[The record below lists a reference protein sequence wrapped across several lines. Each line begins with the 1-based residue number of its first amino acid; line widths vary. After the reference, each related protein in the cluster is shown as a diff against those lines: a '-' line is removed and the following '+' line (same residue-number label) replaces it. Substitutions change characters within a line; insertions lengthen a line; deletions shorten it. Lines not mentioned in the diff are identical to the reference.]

1 MKKIVIFAL
10 SIFSSFSVYAQ
21 DVSTNDTMEIQA
33 VIDACISMRDAVAA
47 GDTAA
52 IRQSAQDLRTT
63 GVTSFNS
70 LRCKDDSIASL
81 NGHLV
86 FDEAFTD
93 SLAAGNTSVY
103 DKADDMNRS
112 TAHRGQ
118 TTDGSYLTKTCFVK
132 AGKSTKWTFA
142 SKGHQELAVVAEA
155 GGLVTMK
162 IHVTNSASLD
172 KRFDDTKQVKKGL
185 PQRKTSFELPNDRRN
200 TVELEVVNCG
210 KKDCSFVVISN

>member
-1 MKKIVIFAL
+1 MKKIVIVVF
-10 SIFSSFSVYAQ
+10 SILTTISGYAQ
-21 DVSTNDTMEIQA
+21 NASNDSMEIQA

-52 IRQSAQDLRTT
+52 IRQSAQDLRTA
-63 GVTSFNS
+63 GAIRFNS
-70 LRCKDDSIASL
+70 LLCKDDSIASL

-86 FDEAFTD
+86 FDEAFAD

-103 DKADDMNRS
+103 DKADDLNRS

-132 AGKSTKWTFA
+132 AGKSSKWTFA
-142 SKGHQELAVVAEA
+142 SKGYQELAVVAEA

-162 IHVTNSASLD
+162 IHVTNTAGFD
-172 KRFDDTKQVKKGL
+172 KRFDDTKSVKKGL
-185 PQRKTSFELPNDRRN
+185 SQRKTSFELPTDRRN
-200 TVELEVVNCG
+200 TVELEIVNCG
-210 KKDCSFVVISN
+210 QKDCSFVVISN

>member
-1 MKKIVIFAL
+1 MKRLVIIAL
-10 SIFSSFSVYAQ
+10 SVFCAFSAYAQ
-21 DVSTNDTMEIQA
+21 DATNENMEIQA

-52 IRQSAQDLRTT
+52 IRQSGKDLKASGAT
-63 GVTSFNS
+63 GFNS

-86 FDEAFTD
+86 FDEAFAD

-112 TAHRGQ
+112 TDHRGQ

-162 IHVTNSASLD
+162 IHVTNSAGLD
-172 KRFDDTKQVKKGL
+172 FRKDDTKLVKSGL
-185 PQRKTSFELPNDRRN
+185 PQRKTSFEVPKDRRN
-200 TVELEVVNCG
+200 TVELEIVNCG

>member
-1 MKKIVIFAL
+1 MKKTVLTIL
-10 SIFSSFSVYAQ
+10 SVLCSFCSYAQ
-21 DVSTNDTMEIQA
+21 EASTDNMQIQA

-52 IRQSAQDLRTT
+52 IRQSGQDLKASGATN
-63 GVTSFNS
+63 FNS
-70 LRCKDDSIASL
+70 LRCKDDSISSL

-86 FDEAFTD
+86 FDGAFAD

-118 TTDGSYLTKTCFVK
+118 TTDGSYLTKTCFVR

-155 GGLVTMK
+155 GGLVTMR
-162 IHVTNSASLD
+162 IRVTNSAGLD
-172 KRFDDTKQVKKGL
+172 RRYDDTKQVKTGL
-185 PQRKTSFELPNDRRN
+185 SQRKTSFELPSDKRN

>member
-1 MKKIVIFAL
+1 MKKIVIIVL
-10 SIFSSFSVYAQ
+10 SILCSFSAYAQ
-21 DVSTNDTMEIQA
+21 EASTDSMEIQA

-52 IRQSAQDLRTT
+52 IRQSAQDLRTAGT
-63 GVTSFNS
+63 TSFNS

-86 FDEAFTD
+86 FDEAFAD

-103 DKADDMNRS
+103 NKADGMNRS

-162 IHVTNSASLD
+162 IHVTNSAGLD
-172 KRFDDTKQVKKGL
+172 FRKDDTKLVKSGL
-185 PQRKTSFELPNDRRN
+185 PQRKTSFELPKDRRN
-200 TVELEVVNCG
+200 TVELEIVNCG

>member
-1 MKKIVIFAL
+1 MKKIVIIVL
-10 SIFSSFSVYAQ
+10 SILSTFSAYAQ
-21 DVSTNDTMEIQA
+21 DATNENMEIQA

-52 IRQSAQDLRTT
+52 IRQSAQDLRTA
-63 GVTSFNS
+63 GATSFNS
-70 LRCKDDSIASL
+70 LRCKDDSISSL

-86 FDEAFTD
+86 FDVAFAD
-93 SLAAGNTSVY
+93 SLAAGNTAVY

-132 AGKSTKWTFA
+132 AGKSTKWSFA

-162 IHVTNSASLD
+162 IHVTNSAGLD
-172 KRFDDTKQVKKGL
+172 QRFDDTKYVKKGMS
-185 PQRKTSFELPNDRRN
+185 QRKTSFELPKDRRN
-200 TVELEVVNCG
+200 TVELEIVNCG
-210 KKDCSFVVISN
+210 AKDCSFVVISN